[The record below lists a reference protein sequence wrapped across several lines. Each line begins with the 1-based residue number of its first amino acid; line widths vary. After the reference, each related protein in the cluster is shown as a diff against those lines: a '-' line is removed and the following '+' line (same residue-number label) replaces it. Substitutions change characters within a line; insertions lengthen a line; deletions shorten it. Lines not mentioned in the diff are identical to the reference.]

1 MRTLEFINASYNLLT
16 KFRIK
21 KKKKKNGASFNLTY
35 TEVQTPVGGQER
47 WFKT

>member
-21 KKKKKNGASFNLTY
+21 TKKGASFNLTY